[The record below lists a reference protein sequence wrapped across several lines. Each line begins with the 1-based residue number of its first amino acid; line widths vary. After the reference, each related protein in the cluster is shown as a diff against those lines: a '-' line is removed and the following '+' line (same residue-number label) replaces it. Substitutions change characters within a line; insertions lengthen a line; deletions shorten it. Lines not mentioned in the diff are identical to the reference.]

1 MATPKIQQAFYP
13 VTPKIEDPD
22 LAPPYQEYVPPAG
35 LMLQEGGSAGFFS
48 THKLV
53 IVFGTI
59 IVIIFLVILYV
70 YLTHRG
76 SAKKDTEPIVAAKP
90 PLDLAGVDLA
100 ELNQLRARRLQR
112 ERIAAQGELQMSNG
126 PSFRGGSS
134 DNCRATARQF
144 AQNPPTG
151 GDRVPSVAQNGPTF
165 ATTLDRQTP
174 AREGQT
180 PSAAG
185 GGQTPAREG
194 QTQFAAPG
202 RQTPAREGH
211 TPSAAPDRQ
220 TPAREGQMSVAPDR
234 QTPAKG
240 GEIPSAA
247 PDRQTPSRDEMS
259 ARGGQASAASNG
271 PPIHD
276 KSAAQFSSSEVIDSQ
291 NSMPDE
297 ESLSY
302 GNDEDLNAYLGS
314 LQFDNNDD
322 TAAPAHESGLN

>member
-174 AREGQT
+174 AREG
-180 PSAAG
+180 
-185 GGQTPAREG
+185 
-194 QTQFAAPG
+194 
-202 RQTPAREGH
+202 H